1 MNCTEA
7 QKQCQPFLDGQLEA
21 ALSAQVGE
29 HLAQCGPCAQTFAA
43 ERKFHGLLK
52 NTLCSEKKNSAP
64 DALRRRIQIICSNDP
79 NVEAAPARSTGHA
92 TASTPLPSPRFLSPR
107 GPMATA
113 AAIMLAFSG
122 LMVFQSI
129 CILKQCPLVM
139 AAQSAHDKIVAGAN
153 PLLAASESPQKL
165 TKYINDQLEK
175 KFAGVPNLTNCKL
188 KPVNCG
194 KVKIDGMPEGVFV
207 KFVECNCNET
217 PLTLMVVD
225 SSTQPGGT
233 AHGDVLAAKYAS
245 HNVLSWKSEK
255 DGLLYIVV
263 TKLPLKSAMHVAEVA
278 RR

>member
-1 MNCTEA
+1 VNCTEA

-21 ALSAQVGE
+21 PLSAQVGE
-29 HLAQCGPCAQTFAA
+29 HLAQCGPCAQSFAA

-52 NTLCSEKKNSAP
+52 NTLCSEKKTSAP
-64 DALRRRIQIICSNDP
+64 DALRRKIQIICNNDP
-79 NVEAAPARSTGHA
+79 QPAASA
-92 TASTPLPSPRFLSPR
+92 PLPSPRFLSPR

-153 PLLAASESPQKL
+153 PLLTASENPQKL

-194 KVKIDGMPEGVFV
+194 KVKIDGLPEGVFV
-207 KFVECNCNET
+207 KFVECNCDET

-233 AHGDVLAAKYAS
+233 AHGDVVAAKYAS

-263 TKLPLKSAMHVAEVA
+263 TKLPLSSAMHVAEVA